1 MFKEKSRKKSGV
13 QIGAFEDPWSWGPEA
28 ENDYHDMVTED
39 PLGAAQLLKSMRELL
54 GQSDMMAYLCMM
66 APRLVEAAPYA
77 QADS

>member
-1 MFKEKSRKKSGV
+1 
-13 QIGAFEDPWSWGPEA
+13 
-28 ENDYHDMVTED
+28 MVTED